1 MKCQLFYSQKN
12 FQIFFSKIEAK
23 LIFFASIQVNQLF
36 GGKNMEN
43 KIFIPKDKKLLD
55 PKVDSTFKSL
65 FTHEGAGSKIALK
78 SLVTAIIGY
87 EPETVEVVNNE
98 LSKELIYAKDIRL
111 DLQCKMADGSKIN
124 VEMQTCL
131 SNDNLKNRALY
142 YGCRMMGGLDMQGK
156 PYSMLPRV
164 YHVMFTNFGLFNQNE
179 EYMRKFI
186 LQSDGTV
193 LSDCL
198 QIIFIQMPF
207 LEISGKD
214 INNLLDIEKWI
225 IFLRDSTDKKK
236 RDLLNRIMGSNEGIK
251 EAGEILMTISD
262 DEREWAIQEM
272 RYKAEVDREAFRIAA
287 HDKGLEEGVEIGEQ
301 QGLETAARGMKAENI
316 PVETIVKITG
326 LTAEQVEAL

>member
-1 MKCQLFYSQKN
+1 MK
-12 FQIFFSKIEAK
+12 E
-23 LIFFASIQVNQLF
+23 
-36 GGKNMEN
+36 
-43 KIFIPKDKKLLD
+43 KIFIPKDKNLLD

-87 EPETVEVVNNE
+87 EPETVEVINNE
-98 LSKELIYAKDIRL
+98 LPKELIYAKDIRL
-111 DLQCKMADGSKIN
+111 DLQCKMPDGSRIN

-142 YGCRMMGGLDMQGK
+142 YGCRMMGGIEMQGK
-156 PYSMLPRV
+156 PYSILPKV
-164 YHVMFTNFGLFNQNE
+164 YHVMFTNFGLFDRSG

-186 LQSDGTV
+186 LQSDSTV
-193 LSDCL
+193 LSDCF

-207 LEISGKD
+207 LEISGAD
-214 INNLLDIEKWI
+214 ISNLLDIEKWI
-225 IFLRDSTDKKK
+225 IFLRDSSDKDK
-236 RDLLNRIMGSNEGIK
+236 RDLLNRIMGSDKGIK

-287 HDKGLEEGVEIGEQ
+287 HDKGLAEGRAG
-301 QGLETAARGMKAENI
+301 GRLEGKIEDARGMKAEGI
-316 PVETIVKITG
+316 PAETIVKITG
-326 LTAEQVEAL
+326 LSAEQVEAL

>member
-1 MKCQLFYSQKN
+1 MTKN
-12 FQIFFSKIEAK
+12 F
-23 LIFFASIQVNQLF
+23 
-36 GGKNMEN
+36 
-43 KIFIPKDKKLLD
+43 FIPKDKRLLD

-87 EPETVEVVNNE
+87 EPETLEVVNNE
-98 LSKELIYAKDIRL
+98 LPKELIYAKDIRL

-142 YGCRMMGGLDMQGK
+142 YGCRMMGSIDMQGK
-156 PYSMLPRV
+156 PYSILPKV
-164 YHVMFTNFGLFNQNE
+164 YHVMFTNFGLFDQNK

-186 LQSDGTV
+186 LQSGGTA

-207 LEISGKD
+207 LEIGDKD

-225 IFLRDSTDKKK
+225 IFLRDSTDKEK
-236 RDLLNRIMGSNEGIK
+236 RDLLNCIMSSNEGIK

-272 RYKAEVDREAFRIAA
+272 RYKAAVDREAFRIAA
-287 HDKGLEEGVEIGEQ
+287 HDKGLEEGRAEGRAK
-301 QGLETAARGMKAENI
+301 GLEEGRKEGRAETLETVARGMKAKNL
-316 PVETIVKITG
+316 PAETIIEITG